1 MSARNNVAPST
12 LGVDLVD
19 GGVVVT
25 YLDGRETFYNGVPK
39 PVAESIRTPPGKE
52 VHVLVTDPDGVE
64 GVMTY
69 VNDRNT
75 HDDILEST
83 GVGRV
88 MLDSTD
94 EEVLFPGVTVSTE
107 GYSVIVEADMGLV
120 DGRVFV
126 FAEDEMSEHAYEIV
140 GEAVN
145 EAERVDADADGS
157 DLEGDTRAEPDTE
170 TPDGNA

>member
-1 MSARNNVAPST
+1 MSARNDVAPST
-12 LGVDLVD
+12 IGVDLVD
-19 GGVVVT
+19 GGIVVQ
-25 YLDGRETFYNGVPK
+25 YLDGREVFYHGPPK
-39 PVAESIRTPPGKE
+39 PVEGPLTTPPGKE

-88 MLDSTD
+88 MLERND
-94 EEVLFPGVTVSTE
+94 EEELFPGVRVATE
-107 GYSVIVEADMGLV
+107 AYSIRVDADLSVV

-126 FAEDEMSEHAYEIV
+126 FAEDEMSEHAYELV
-140 GEAVN
+140 ES
-145 EAERVDADADGS
+145 AD
-157 DLEGDTRAEPDTE
+157 
-170 TPDGNA
+170 